1 MNTALS
7 EILRHLSATTLVFY
21 FLAGLTVVSGLG
33 VALSQNILHSAFSL
47 LGTLA
52 GVAGL
57 YFMLGA
63 DFVGVVQLLVYV
75 GGILVLILFAV
86 LLTREITDIKVS
98 NLSVSLLGGVP
109 AAILICALV
118 LQIVLRAPIAV
129 TTVATAP
136 TVHRLGDAL
145 LREYLLPFEVASVV
159 LLMALVGAMVLAR
172 RAVKE
177 EAGLDPTNPESPEVG
192 RQGGTP

>member
-1 MNTALS
+1 MLNPFTTFT
-7 EILRHLSATTLVFY
+7 ATTVVFY
-21 FLAGLTVVSGLG
+21 LMAGLAVICGLG
-33 VALSQNILHSAFSL
+33 VALSHNILHSAFSL

-57 YFMLGA
+57 YFLLGA

-86 LLTREITDIKVS
+86 LLTRQISNIQVS

-109 AAILICALV
+109 AALLILAMVVHTLFKAPFV
-118 LQIVLRAPIAV
+118 L
-129 TTVATAP
+129 TTPTVAP
-136 TVHRLGDAL
+136 TVDRLGDAL

-159 LLMALVGAMVLAR
+159 LLMALVGSMVIAR

-177 EAGLDPTNPESPEVG
+177 EMGESLDNPE
-192 RQGGTP
+192 GGQS

>member
-1 MNTALS
+1 MELIARFNVVTVIFYLMAL
-7 EILRHLSATTLVFY
+7 LAVLSAV
-21 FLAGLTVVSGLG
+21 G
-33 VALSQNILHSAFSL
+33 VALSKNILHSAFSL

-63 DFVGVVQLLVYV
+63 DFIGVVQLLVYV

-86 LLTREITDIKVS
+86 LLTREITDIKIS
-98 NLSVSLLGGVP
+98 NLSVSLMGGIP
-109 AAILICALV
+109 LALV
-118 LQIVLRAPIAV
+118 MLGVSLTIMLRAPFHLTASDS
-129 TTVATAP
+129 AP

-145 LREYLLPFEVASVV
+145 LREYLLPFEIASVV
-159 LLMALVGAMVLAR
+159 LLMALVGAMVIAR

-177 EAGLDPTNPESPEVG
+177 ELGENPQNPEA
-192 RQGGTP
+192 QGGVK